1 MSFIIEN
8 IRLKELAIIAQTNKS
23 FFEHFVKFIKSRD
36 YASLHE
42 FVRDNNSEKATA
54 AIAAYLSAPLPADC
68 CLYDGIA
75 RPYAPDKAKW
85 LLLGW
90 VFRDAPEQRLKPM
103 LGSVPGRTL
112 NERRAHLFNQLREY
126 VKDVFPEHERWEW
139 ECISEVIIDRLE
151 GSRRS
156 IKGTLFEA
164 IVRRNLVALFSDKNM
179 PLLVSETEV
188 RVGGETY
195 DVRVIGSKGQILMPV
210 KTRET
215 MGGGHAL
222 LFTRDIH
229 KSIAVAHESGFDCLP
244 IVIAESWG
252 GDLASLKCNH
262 SIYIDKNP
270 NQVVEVEPI
279 LKARIYE
286 HVDLFADLV

>member
-8 IRLKELAIIAQTNKS
+8 IRLKELAVIAQTNKG
-23 FFEHFVKFIKSRD
+23 FFEYFVEFIKSRD
-36 YASLHE
+36 YTSLHE
-42 FVRDNNSEKATA
+42 FVRDSNSEKATA
-54 AIAAYLSAPLPADC
+54 AIAAYLSEPLPADC
-68 CLYDGIA
+68 RLYDGIA

-90 VFRDAPEQRLKPM
+90 VFRDAPQQRLMPM
-103 LGSVPGRTL
+103 LGSVPGNTL
-112 NERRAHLFNQLREY
+112 NERKAHLFNQLREY

-164 IVRRNLVALFSDKNM
+164 IVRRNLVTLFSDANM
-179 PLLVSETEV
+179 PLTVSQTEV
-188 RVGGETY
+188 KVGGETY
-195 DVRVIGSKGQILMPV
+195 DVRVIGPKGQILMPV

-252 GDLASLKCNH
+252 GDLAALKCNY

-286 HVDLFADLV
+286 HVDLFAGLL